1 MHHRLSTALVLAL
14 CATAALAVVS
24 GSDFPAEP
32 PFAAAQRAF
41 QNSDWTCQ
49 GIDLKD
55 SIEEDT
61 GLTVVDLGC
70 TQGQRLH
77 CYVAFAE
84 FAPVYMP
91 LNVRCSPKHSGFRRT
106 RLPFGAGRRLARSMT
121 AAMTFDGP
129 ANVLN
134 MTEEALQAAVALGVN
149 RLLAPTGEA
158 TRLAAKDV
166 DVVMQ
171 PSATS
176 GQVHAVVS
184 LYAGRAKDVR
194 AVTCA
199 TREVLETTPARLL
212 AALETVDAGLAGASG
227 ATTVGSR
234 IFCLRCAFESRCPAS
249 YTSPGFFTKTVHA
262 FDPSCSIAPGTTFV
276 EHSRPMNQCVE
287 CGICENTERRE
298 DMMEAGCAAGNAIY
312 SDIFP
317 LNAGTCDASPPLWL
331 SSNATDPDTH
341 IVGACVEELPNIYAK
356 YHCDSP
362 REVVCEN
369 PAASPLSKASAVQID
384 FYTDNGCE
392 APTRGDDTRILFAD
406 GFTCSPI
413 ANPFD
418 PSSSVYLKGTVDPA
432 CSQASAVDVT
442 VHSDQL
448 CTSQPIP
455 GVSGALPLNTCIV
468 GSPLAPSGATMTLTC
483 VC

>member
-1 MHHRLSTALVLAL
+1 MQRPALAALALVAL
-14 CATAALAVVS
+14 CATAAQAVVS

-32 PFAAAQRAF
+32 PFAAAQLAF
-41 QNSDWTCQ
+41 QNSEWTCQ

-149 RLLAPTGEA
+149 RLLAPTGDDV
-158 TRLAAKDV
+158 RLAAEEI

-199 TREVLETTPARLL
+199 AREVLETTPARLL

-249 YTSPGFFTKTVHA
+249 YTSPGYFTRTIHA
-262 FDPSCSIAPGTTFV
+262 FDPTCSISPGTTFI
-276 EHSRPMNQCVE
+276 EYSRPMNLCVG
-287 CGICENTERRE
+287 CGACEGVIRRA
-298 DMMEAGCAAGNAIY
+298 DMEEAGCAVGNTVY
-312 SDIFP
+312 GSSFGLD
-317 LNAGTCDASPPLWL
+317 GTCDATPPLWL
-331 SSNATDPDTH
+331 PNSTVGDTR
-341 IVGACVEELPNIYAK
+341 VFGACVEESPNVYAK
-356 YHCDSP
+356 YHCDTP
-362 REVVCEN
+362 QEALCDN
-369 PAASPLSKASAVQID
+369 PAASPVSQATAVEIN
-384 FYTDNGCE
+384 FFTDQCE
-392 APTRGDDTRILFAD
+392 TLTTDDRRLFLFAD
-406 GFTCSPI
+406 GVTCSPI
-413 ANPFD
+413 VSPFD
-418 PSSSVYLKGTVDPA
+418 PSSTVYLKGTVDSTCA
-432 CSQASAVDVT
+432 QSSAVDVT
-442 VHSDQL
+442 VHTDQL
-448 CTSQPIP
+448 CSSPPVP
-455 GVSGALPLNTCIV
+455 GVSTALPLDTCIA
-468 GSPLAPSGATMTLTC
+468 GNPLAGGLQITLSC